1 MLTTKQPKSTFTYQ
15 NFDIEYHGFGVLNA
29 KKIYYINLKIR
40 DTKNQHIVFKSIL
53 IDLNAQFIK
62 ELKGSINSKSFYNGL
77 FRIYNGDENSFVNK
91 KGNIIKINFPYKID
105 ENITTQTKFKNIKK
119 YKENLTTICLKD
131 KWGFI
136 DKKGNLIIDA
146 KYDNAYDFN
155 EGLARVE
162 LNEKWGFIDK
172 KGEIAIDTKY
182 NKTKDFFQGI
192 AAVEIDNKWGFIDKK
207 GNLIIDAKYDFIDG
221 LDDDLAFF
229 DIQGASKIGLYLI
242 LNKENIVSYFHD
254 GLASILINKKF
265 GFIDKNEKLII
276 KAQYDEVGHFNKGFA
291 KVKQSDKWG
300 LIDKKG
306 KIIVKIK
313 YDQIIILD
321 NNLIL
326 AIKDK
331 IVNMINLKI
340 KKTIKIN
347 VLKYINFDC

>member
-62 ELKGSINSKSFYNGL
+62 ELKGNINSKSFYNGL

-105 ENITTQTKFKNIKK
+105 ENITTQTKFKNIKE

-136 DKKGNLIIDA
+136 DKKGNLVI
-146 KYDNAYDFN
+146 
-155 EGLARVE
+155 E
-162 LNEKWGFIDK
+162 
-172 KGEIAIDTKY
+172 
-182 NKTKDFFQGI
+182 
-192 AAVEIDNKWGFIDKK
+192 
-207 GNLIIDAKYDFIDG
+207 AKYDFIDG

-276 KAQYDEVGHFNKGFA
+276 KAQYDEVGHFNKGFT

>member
-1 MLTTKQPKSTFTYQ
+1 
-15 NFDIEYHGFGVLNA
+15 
-29 KKIYYINLKIR
+29 
-40 DTKNQHIVFKSIL
+40 
-53 IDLNAQFIK
+53 
-62 ELKGSINSKSFYNGL
+62 
-77 FRIYNGDENSFVNK
+77 
-91 KGNIIKINFPYKID
+91 
-105 ENITTQTKFKNIKK
+105 
-119 YKENLTTICLKD
+119 
-131 KWGFI
+131 
-136 DKKGNLIIDA
+136 
-146 KYDNAYDFN
+146 
-155 EGLARVE
+155 RVE
-162 LNEKWGFIDK
+162 LNGKCGFIDK

-182 NKTKDFFQGI
+182 NKTKDFFQGM

-207 GNLIIDAKYDFIDG
+207 GNLVIEAKYDFIDG

>member
-53 IDLNAQFIK
+53 IDSNAQFIK

-136 DKKGNLIIDA
+136 DKKG
-146 KYDNAYDFN
+146 
-155 EGLARVE
+155 
-162 LNEKWGFIDK
+162 
-172 KGEIAIDTKY
+172 EIAIDTKY
-182 NKTKDFFQGI
+182 NKTKDFFQGM

-207 GNLIIDAKYDFIDG
+207 GNLVIETKYDFIDG

-229 DIQGASKIGLYLI
+229 DIQGASRIGLYLI

-313 YDQIIILD
+313 YNQIIILD

-331 IVNMINLKI
+331 IVKMINLKI

>member
-1 MLTTKQPKSTFTYQ
+1 
-15 NFDIEYHGFGVLNA
+15 
-29 KKIYYINLKIR
+29 
-40 DTKNQHIVFKSIL
+40 L
-53 IDLNAQFIK
+53 IDSNAQFIK
-62 ELKGSINSKSFYNGL
+62 ELKGSINSKSSYNGL

-119 YKENLTTICLKD
+119 YKENLTTICLK
-131 KWGFI
+131 
-136 DKKGNLIIDA
+136 N
-146 KYDNAYDFN
+146 
-155 EGLARVE
+155 
-162 LNEKWGFIDK
+162 KWGFIDK

-182 NKTKDFFQGI
+182 NKTKDFFQGM

-207 GNLIIDAKYDFIDG
+207 GNLVIEAKYDFIDG

-300 LIDKKG
+300 L
-306 KIIVKIK
+306 
-313 YDQIIILD
+313 
-321 NNLIL
+321 
-326 AIKDK
+326 
-331 IVNMINLKI
+331 
-340 KKTIKIN
+340 
-347 VLKYINFDC
+347 

>member
-1 MLTTKQPKSTFTYQ
+1 MLTTKHPKSTFTYQ
-15 NFDIEYHGFGVLNA
+15 NFDIEYHGFGVLNV
-29 KKIYYINLKIR
+29 KKIYYINLKIHN
-40 DTKNQHIVFKSIL
+40 TKNHHIVFKSIL
-53 IDLNAQFIK
+53 IDSNAQFIK
-62 ELKGSINSKSFYNGL
+62 ELKGSINSKSSYNGL

-136 DKKGNLIIDA
+136 DKKRNLIIDA
-146 KYDNAYDFN
+146 KYDNAYDFK

-162 LNEKWGFIDK
+162 LNGKWGFIDK

-182 NKTKDFFQGI
+182 NKTKDFFQGM

-207 GNLIIDAKYDFIDG
+207 GNLVIKAKYDFIDG

-276 KAQYDEVGHFNKGFA
+276 KAQYDEVGHFNKDFA